1 MPEPLSPAV
10 TMRKLPL
17 GLLLGWV
24 LIAGTAQAQVMR
36 CVDAKTGQQFVLF
49 YSVVLLERV
58 QDDQKSTK
66 SLV

>member
-1 MPEPLSPAV
+1 MPKICSKPQ
-10 TMRKLPL
+10 R
-17 GLLLGWV
+17 
-24 LIAGTAQAQVMR
+24 AGRRGIAQAFADCHVEGAHVIEGL